1 MHPEKVLKVSQQRDI
16 PKISDMFL
24 RKLGLT
30 LSIFFL
36 LSLPAEMFGQY
47 SCGTRSVSELLKSS
61 DAVFVGRLVKIS
73 EDSDKGQLRITGI
86 FETLRSW
93 KGISGKSVEIML
105 ITTDEDGF
113 GITHT
118 YSNLDVG
125 RTYLIYTQRIRSDTE
140 NYLNWPWICNGT
152 ELNTIDLVNAEKEI
166 LLLDITTKI
175 PYLIGSVALL
185 IIVLALR
192 SHDKNYAHYPKNKI

>member
-1 MHPEKVLKVSQQRDI
+1 M
-16 PKISDMFL
+16 
-24 RKLGLT
+24 
-30 LSIFFL
+30 
-36 LSLPAEMFGQY
+36 
-47 SCGTRSVSELLKSS
+47 SELLKSS